1 MKKMKLNIQ
10 RFATVLN
17 NKLSNGTSPYAYYT
31 VEASYSNR
39 TATTVDVS
47 VSVTS
52 NLRYSSSSFG
62 TGNNN
67 GLNAYF
73 KFNGTQYGPLS
84 LKGTKESWS
93 GTTKHYKSATYTIR
107 NLSTNTSNL
116 NIQFRVDRT
125 GSKAGTTNKSDGCW
139 LEWTTC
145 SSLAI
150 ETGTKYVPAMEVS
163 LQEHPTNPMWYNM
176 TNEYAKFN
184 WKCTSG
190 SAVSS
195 ISQIQITYGKTGQ
208 DGNTIYINTSGKS
221 GEFTLEGLEGNTKYW
236 VKVYGKSSDGIWS
249 SSPANVT
256 FTTYANPIYISSLTT
271 TKVTAT
277 SITVTVYPTTTD
289 NLSYYTYLLLD
300 EQNSIIS
307 NIETTNNINV
317 FNDLMPETSY
327 FIWVSAHPYNQGSV
341 DAEAKGINVI
351 TPADQAS
358 IYVRT
363 NNGWQKGKVFIKTD
377 KGWTVAKKVYAREN
391 AGWIENINS

>member
-1 MKKMKLNIQ
+1 MKKIKLNIQ

-47 VSVTS
+47 VTVTS
-52 NLRYSSSSFG
+52 HLRYSSSSFG
-62 TGNNN
+62 TGSNN

-84 LKGTKESWS
+84 LKRTNESWS
-93 GTTKHYKSATYTIR
+93 GTTKHYKSETYTVR

-176 TNEYAKFN
+176 TNKYAKFN

-249 SSPANVT
+249 NSPANVT

-277 SITVTVYPTTTD
+277 SITVTVSPTTTD

-307 NIETTNNINV
+307 NTDTTNNINV

-327 FIWVSAHPYNQGSV
+327 FVWVSAHPYNQGSV

-351 TPADQAS
+351 TLADQAS

-377 KGWTVAKKVYAREN
+377 KGWTVAKKVYAREST
-391 AGWIENINS
+391 GWIENINS